1 MTCVQADQQGH
12 PLQRNRL
19 YSEWQEL
26 PSSHLPIQSSA
37 EHSLVGQK
45 TVRPK
50 HLFERRLFV
59 FWGRTIDARPC
70 QWLRGRD
77 RDWHHG
83 FSSRLSFVT
92 RGVFEARRDVVGFNY
107 GEGAESPL
115 VNIAHGIRGEM
126 AQPPQNWRGV
136 FLRRTAWC
144 PSCPPPLSISASRD
158 IFRQAA
164 AKSRRNF
171 CRNGCCGGNGGQ
183 QSLFNQGKGK
193 LGEQ

>member
-26 PSSHLPIQSSA
+26 PSSHLPIQSSSS
-37 EHSLVGQK
+37 HSLAGQK

-136 FLRRTAWC
+136 FLRRTAKW
-144 PSCPPPLSISASRD
+144 PSRSEERRVGKECRSRW
-158 IFRQAA
+158 
-164 AKSRRNF
+164 SPY
-171 CRNGCCGGNGGQ
+171 
-183 QSLFNQGKGK
+183 
-193 LGEQ
+193 

>member
-59 FWGRTIDARPC
+59 FWGKTIDARPC

-77 RDWHHG
+77 RDWHHECSPRLSSVTPWVVRSTSRRCPSQIMG
-83 FSSRLSFVT
+83 KVPNLRWSRLLTGS
-92 RGVFEARRDVVGFNY
+92 
-107 GEGAESPL
+107 EGKWHSRPRTSAEFS
-115 VNIAHGIRGEM
+115 
-126 AQPPQNWRGV
+126 
-136 FLRRTAWC
+136 
-144 PSCPPPLSISASRD
+144 
-158 IFRQAA
+158 
-164 AKSRRNF
+164 
-171 CRNGCCGGNGGQ
+171 
-183 QSLFNQGKGK
+183 
-193 LGEQ
+193 